1 MSELK
6 DLENYI
12 EQTTDKVSTA
22 AVEAT
27 KEQVDLEAK
36 DYFDFLKRNTPKG
49 KTNQLVDSL
58 TKTKINTQLEYGYK
72 IEYVGNRTDGT
83 PNEKVANVLN
93 RGTPLI
99 AGRFFRTRAIRRLK
113 GMDGRIYLR
122 YQEKIK
128 KEQ

>member
-72 IEYVGNRTDGT
+72 IEYAGDRDDGT
-83 PNEKVANVLN
+83 PNEKSCKCIKQRNTAHS
-93 RGTPLI
+93 R
-99 AGRFFRTRAIRRLK
+99 AFFRTRAIRRLK